1 MFLVSLFSEVTSQTG
16 TDQYMVT
23 GQTAIGQYGNR
34 TDKYWSQCGN
44 MTYNLGQAQVSVV
57 IGQNGTDKG
66 NTVFTGQLLV
76 TVW

>member
-16 TDQYMVT
+16 TDQYIVT

-57 IGQNGTDKG
+57 IGQNGTDTG
-66 NTVFTGQLLV
+66 HTVVTGQLLV